1 MNEIDLAN
9 TLSLPDVENHQD
21 WGIEFSDPAS
31 IDEFIA
37 CLRVPQIS
45 QKAKAAATEIIMAS
59 IDDALEQ
66 NAQFVLRD
74 GDKELILNGLSEPP
88 WLNNYWANLDPKE
101 FPVVTFLGLNSK

>member
-1 MNEIDLAN
+1 MDEINLAN

-21 WGIEFSDPAS
+21 WGVEFSDPAR

-45 QKAKAAATEIIMAS
+45 QKAKAAATELIMAS

-66 NAQFVLRD
+66 NDQFVLRD
-74 GDKELILNGLSEPP
+74 EDKDLILNGLSETP
-88 WLNNYWANLDPKE
+88 WLNDYWANLDPKE
-101 FPVVTFLGLNSK
+101 FPVVKFLGLNSK